1 MQKEQ
6 EILRYAMEQDFRD
19 TLENE
24 LAERQTPNKKIQVTN
39 VQIIGVLQ
47 DKSKDST
54 KKLTEFLYQVE
65 KETTEIDEKTG
76 KERTTQSVNIYL
88 GNKCIGGKFREELIL
103 DEDFKESEP
112 KKSEDIKDIVEENSQ
127 SQEKQSELTQDQADK
142 IKINGIQRVDLN
154 KLVDGKESLGKRLD
168 LEGYSQ
174 MVVVYSNEVGEI
186 TPGAKKNN
194 TTYSLV
200 GITSDGKGK
209 VLNDE
214 FEIDSSVGISGTR
227 EQTKVKA
234 NGTAT
239 RDNQDISVYRR
250 KSNGASIG
258 CENDQG
264 EIEMYFYEKTREENE
279 NVGIQIETSRTPIIQ
294 RETRDVM
301 NRNKGIYNGDGV
313 QDEIE
318 EHTEEGCDPK
328 DERDFDGDDSTFTH
342 IHLEDTELESLV
354 QEILN
359 HENEYGEKKINEVF
373 TSNEVREKLKREIS
387 ENEDNL
393 SLSEIIE
400 SVKDEMEQDA
410 ENFDREHKI

>member
-1 MQKEQ
+1 MVE
-6 EILRYAMEQDFRD
+6 
-19 TLENE
+19 
-24 LAERQTPNKKIQVTN
+24 
-39 VQIIGVLQ
+39 
-47 DKSKDST
+47 DS
-54 KKLTEFLYQVE
+54 Q
-65 KETTEIDEKTG
+65 
-76 KERTTQSVNIYL
+76 N
-88 GNKCIGGKFREELIL
+88 
-103 DEDFKESEP
+103 
-112 KKSEDIKDIVEENSQ
+112 
-127 SQEKQSELTQDQADK
+127 QEKQNELTQDQTDK

-154 KLVDGKESLGKRLD
+154 KLVDGKETLGKRLD

-186 TPGAKKNN
+186 TPGTKKNN
-194 TTYSLV
+194 TVYSLV

-301 NRNKGIYNGDGV
+301 NRNKGIYNKDDV

-318 EHTEEGCDPK
+318 EHTEEGCSPK
-328 DERDFDGDDSTFTH
+328 DERDFDGDDSTSTH
-342 IHLEDTELESLV
+342 IHLEDMELESLV

-359 HENEYGEKKINEVF
+359 HENKKKKKKIDEVF
-373 TSNEVREKLKREIS
+373 TSDEVREKLKREIT

-393 SLSEIIE
+393 SLSEIID
-400 SVKDEMEQDA
+400 SVKNEMEQDA

>member
-24 LAERQTPNKKIQVTN
+24 LAERQTSNKKIQITN
-39 VQIIGVLQ
+39 VQIIGELK
-47 DKSKDST
+47 DKSKDSS

-65 KETTEIDEKTG
+65 KETTEIVEKTG

-103 DEDFKESEP
+103 DENFKESEP
-112 KKSEDIKDIVEENSQ
+112 QKSEDIKEMVEDSQ
-127 SQEKQSELTQDQADK
+127 NQEKQNELTQDQTDK

-154 KLVDGKESLGKRLD
+154 KLVDGKETLGKRLD

-186 TPGAKKNN
+186 TPGTKKNN
-194 TTYSLV
+194 TVYSLV

-301 NRNKGIYNGDGV
+301 NRNKGIYNKDDV

-318 EHTEEGCDPK
+318 EHTEEGCSPK
-328 DERDFDGDDSTFTH
+328 DERDFDGDDSTSTH
-342 IHLEDTELESLV
+342 IHLEDMELESLV

-359 HENEYGEKKINEVF
+359 HENEYGEKKIDEVF
-373 TSNEVREKLKREIS
+373 TSDEVRQKLKREIT

-393 SLSEIIE
+393 SLSEIID
-400 SVKDEMEQDA
+400 SVKNEMEQDA